1 MAARVSAMPLASE
14 ERFRPNQFRHAA
26 SITTPGAYRD
36 GRWHTFEPKAPVERT
51 LLGRVFRLRP
61 GLTFTPYANP
71 TACNAH
77 CSFCSEELLRIDADR
92 LTAKRTIVDYDRYFA
107 ALDRAWRELAGFTMG
122 LSLSGLEATS
132 EPEWLLRLIDL
143 MSAHPELFAE
153 RVLYSNG
160 SGLATDRR
168 LVTALGRGRFD
179 RVELSRAHFDEKR
192 NHRIMRFDLAQ
203 PIRRRAVFE
212 ETVGALRESGLEV
225 RLVCILN
232 DEGVSTIDEVERFL
246 DDAARLGVER
256 VVFRELSALGEIYR
270 ENRETR
276 WIARHRASV
285 RALMERV
292 LPTERGAAEVEN
304 VCRDGWALE
313 GVTAGYYYYNE
324 VYRRGAI
331 EVVLEGSS
339 YVAHRDAV
347 ESGVL
352 QKLVFHSSMELCGDW
367 VPNAQVIGCY
377 G

>member
-1 MAARVSAMPLASE
+1 MIAATTVPAAQRA
-14 ERFRPNQFRHAA
+14 ERFRPNQFRHA
-26 SITTPGAYRD
+26 TTIATPAAYRD
-36 GRWHTFEPKAPVERT
+36 GRWETFEPKPAVDRT

-71 TACNAH
+71 TPCNAH

-92 LTAKRTIVDYDRYFA
+92 LTAKRTITDYDQYFA
-107 ALDRAWRELAGFTMG
+107 ALDRAWRELDGFTMG

-132 EPEWLLRLIDL
+132 EPEWLLRLLALLDE
-143 MSAHPELFAE
+143 HPQLFAE
-153 RVLYSNG
+153 RVLYTNG
-160 SGLATDRR
+160 SGLATDAR
-168 LVTALGRGRFD
+168 LVPALARARFD
-179 RVELSRAHFDEKR
+179 RVELSRAHFDERR

-212 ETVGALRESGLEV
+212 QTVRALRAQATDV

-232 DEGVSTIDEVERFL
+232 DEGVSTIEGVEEYI
-246 DDAARLGVER
+246 AEARALGVDR
-256 VVFRELSALGEIYR
+256 VVFRELSVLGEIYL
-270 ENRETR
+270 ENRETK
-276 WIARHRASV
+276 WIDRHRAPV

-292 LPTERGAAEVEN
+292 LPSADAPCEVEN
-304 VCRDGWALE
+304 VCREGWALE

-324 VYRRGAI
+324 VYRRDGV

-352 QKLVFHSSMELCGDW
+352 QKLVFHSTMELCGDW
-367 VPNAQVIGCY
+367 VPNAQVIGRY